1 MERSRIEQSNAPL
14 TVVVAQWQTIDAFL
28 QALTTPAEYRIAASA
43 NDEDVAPLLPGAD
56 ALISARFSPA
66 LASAADS
73 LRLILTPGA
82 GTNGID
88 FAAVPE
94 RTTVCNV
101 FGHERGI
108 AEYVFTTMGMLN
120 RDYPGMDRRLR
131 EGDWR
136 DHLGMPLPEL
146 QGKTVAIVGL
156 GRIGAEVARWAS
168 FMRMNVIGVA
178 RDPSSAS
185 ARASGIERIVS
196 LDDLQTILPE
206 ADFLVLAVPLTV
218 ETTGLIGER
227 ELSSM
232 KQTAF
237 LINVARG
244 EVVDEAAFYAA
255 LKERSIAGAAIDV
268 WYRYPD
274 GDQLVLPGNLPF
286 HELPN
291 VVMTPHIAGATENTF
306 SYRWATINENLRRLR
321 DGEPLLNVV
330 SGAAF
335 R

>member
-1 MERSRIEQSNAPL
+1 MEKSNAPL
-14 TVVVAQWQTIDAFL
+14 TVVVAHWQAIDAFR
-28 QALTTPAEYRIAASA
+28 QALTTPADYRIAPSA

-66 LASAADS
+66 LTEAADA

-88 FAAVPE
+88 FSAVPD

-101 FGHERGI
+101 YGHERGI

-131 EGDWR
+131 QGDWR

-156 GRIGAEVARWAS
+156 GRIGSEVARWAR

-178 RDPSSAS
+178 RNPSSAS
-185 ARASGIERIVS
+185 ASASGIERIVS
-196 LDDLQTILPE
+196 FGDLRSILPE
-206 ADFLVLAVPLTV
+206 ADFLVLALPLTA
-218 ETTGLIGER
+218 ETRGLIGER
-227 ELSSM
+227 ELAAM
-232 KQTAF
+232 KPTAF

-244 EVVDEAAFYAA
+244 EVVDETALYAA
-255 LKERSIAGAAIDV
+255 LKDRSIAGAAIDT
-268 WYRYPD
+268 WYRYPE
-274 GDQLVLPGNLPF
+274 GDQPTLPANLPF

-291 VVMTPHIAGATENTF
+291 IVMTPHIAGATEDTF
-306 SYRWATINENLRRLR
+306 FYRWAAINDNLRRLR
-321 DGEPLLNVV
+321 DDEPLQNIVP
-330 SGAAF
+330 
-335 R
+335 RTI

>member
-1 MERSRIEQSNAPL
+1 MGIDQSPL
-14 TVVVAQWQTIDAFL
+14 TVVVAQWQTIAAFR
-28 QALTTPAEYRIAASA
+28 QALTTPAEYRIASSA

-66 LASAADS
+66 LTEAADS

-82 GTNGID
+82 GINGID
-88 FAAVPE
+88 FAAVPD

-108 AEYVFTTMGMLN
+108 AEYVSTTMGMLN

-131 EGDWR
+131 QGDWR

-178 RDPSSAS
+178 RNPSSDS
-185 ARASGIERIVS
+185 ARACGIERIVS
-196 LDDLQTILPE
+196 FADLRSILPE
-206 ADFLVLAVPLTV
+206 ADFLVLALPLTS
-218 ETTGLIGER
+218 ETHGLIGER
-227 ELSSM
+227 ELAAM
-232 KQTAF
+232 KSTAF

-244 EVVDEAAFYAA
+244 EVVDEAALYSA
-255 LKERSIAGAAIDV
+255 LKDHAIAGAALDV
-268 WYRYPD
+268 WYRYPE
-274 GDQLVLPGNLPF
+274 GDQPTLPANLPF

-291 VVMTPHIAGATENTF
+291 IIMTPHIAGATDNTF
-306 SYRWATINENLRRLR
+306 FYRWAAIDDNLRRLR
-321 DGEPLLNVV
+321 DGEPLLNAVTRPERR
-330 SGAAF
+330 SPA
-335 R
+335 